1 MNCRRQELSKF
12 NVLAS
17 LTCPYSI
24 HAAFIPG
31 VPCVRITSPL
41 PAWCIKKSMHP
52 KSPNVVWAF
61 SFFSLVFSPF
71 SIFLIRSSP
80 IWGQIHADIIS
91 SKATPPLTA
100 TASGAFITVG
110 RSVVASSPPAAASR
124 NLQMAGDTI
133 YPKPAGCCT
142 LRFARLGV
150 NWGSWFVRRLQN
162 HSPNGFAAPLAHRLS
177 PHTPY

>member
-1 MNCRRQELSKF
+1 MCSNHIAVTRMVHQK
-12 NVLAS
+12 
-17 LTCPYSI
+17 
-24 HAAFIPG
+24 G
-31 VPCVRITSPL
+31 
-41 PAWCIKKSMHP
+41 MHP
-52 KSPNVVWAF
+52 KSPDVVWTF
-61 SFFSLVFSPF
+61 SFFSLVFAPF

-124 NLQMAGDTI
+124 NLQMAGGTI
-133 YPKPAGCCT
+133 CPKPAGCRT

-150 NWGSWFVRRLQN
+150 NWGSWFVRLLQN
-162 HSPNGFAAPLAHRLS
+162 HSPDGFAAPLAHRRS
-177 PHTPY
+177 SHTLN

>member
-1 MNCRRQELSKF
+1 MNCRGQELSKF
-12 NVLAS
+12 SVLAS

-31 VPCVRITSPL
+31 APCVRITSPL
-41 PAWCIKKSMHP
+41 PEWCIKKACTRKAQTLSGL
-52 KSPNVVWAF
+52 F
-61 SFFSLVFSPF
+61 RSFLSSLHRFQF
-71 SIFLIRSSP
+71 FLIRSSP

-124 NLQMAGDTI
+124 NLQMAGA
-133 YPKPAGCCT
+133 PFALS
-142 LRFARLGV
+142 LRAVAPFASLGS
-150 NWGSWFVRRLQN
+150 G
-162 HSPNGFAAPLAHRLS
+162 
-177 PHTPY
+177 